1 MGAGG
6 MLGRHRVKTPLP
18 QESEQRVEMF
28 SAQTPEED
36 ARQRPGM
43 RGKLSKHGKWDREGR
58 G

>member
-1 MGAGG
+1 M

-28 SAQTPEED
+28 STQTPEED
-36 ARQRPGM
+36 ARQRPEM
-43 RGKLSKHGKWDREGR
+43 RGKLSKHGKWDREER